1 MSTVEAVYSSGVFK
15 PLGEVALAENQRV
28 RLTIETH
35 EGSPIAAWV
44 DAAREFQ
51 RKLTAKY
58 GVLPDSTPEI
68 AADRRRHE

>member
-1 MSTVEAVYSSGVFK
+1 MSTVEAVYASGVFR
-15 PLGEVALAENQRV
+15 PLVDVGLAENQQV

-35 EGSPIAAWV
+35 ERSPIAPWL
-44 DAAREFQ
+44 DAVRAFQ
-51 RKLTAKY
+51 RELTAKY